1 VRLSFLI
8 SVTYLSFT
16 LLSLVAAANLSFLID
31 STSIMTDGA
40 VESITE
46 SIFCFALDTNSTSAL
61 VAF

>member
-1 VRLSFLI
+1 VRLSFVI

-16 LLSLVAAANLSFLID
+16 LLSLAAPNLSFLID

-46 SIFCFALDTNSTSAL
+46 SIFCFALTTNSTSAL

>member
-1 VRLSFLI
+1 VRLSFVI

-16 LLSLVAAANLSFLID
+16 LLSLAANLSFLID

-40 VESITE
+40 VESIIE

>member
-1 VRLSFLI
+1 VRLSFVI

-16 LLSLVAAANLSFLID
+16 LLSLAAANLSFLID

-46 SIFCFALDTNSTSAL
+46 SIFCFALTTNSTSAI